1 MGSLRRLESMHARDY
16 RKTTDSDIDLDSV
29 GKFGRMVAVIIV
41 DHGTCLCVCTTRD
54 WCKDRGDF
62 STI

>member
-1 MGSLRRLESMHARDY
+1 MHARDY
-16 RKTTDSDIDLDSV
+16 RKTTYSDIDLDSV

-41 DHGTCLCVCTTRD
+41 DHDTWLCVCTTRD
-54 WCKDRGDF
+54 WRNDRGDY